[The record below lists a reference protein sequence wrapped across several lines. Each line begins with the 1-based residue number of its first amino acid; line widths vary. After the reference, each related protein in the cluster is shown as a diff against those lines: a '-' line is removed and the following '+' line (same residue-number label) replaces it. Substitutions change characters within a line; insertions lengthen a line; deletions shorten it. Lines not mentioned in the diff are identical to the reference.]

1 MQRRGRARISR
12 PESGGDCYF
21 SAKWGQLAVHHYRVE
36 LSGDSPT
43 GGRAMSALNSKA
55 DKRANISL
63 SLLCAKSGHTQSGE
77 LHPVAS
83 VAAGCRF
90 SSVHQEKYKASRGR
104 DEQRPNNENV

>member
-43 GGRAMSALNSKA
+43 RGRAMSALPPKA
-55 DKRANISL
+55 DIER
-63 SLLCAKSGHTQSGE
+63 
-77 LHPVAS
+77 
-83 VAAGCRF
+83 
-90 SSVHQEKYKASRGR
+90 RGR
-104 DEQRPNNENV
+104 HVRSVP

>member
-43 GGRAMSALNSKA
+43 RGRAMSALHPKA
-55 DKRANISL
+55 DKRQRVSVCPLSANSR
-63 SLLCAKSGHTQSGE
+63 SPATA
-77 LHPVAS
+77 VR
-83 VAAGCRF
+83 AAEAT
-90 SSVHQEKYKASRGR
+90 H
-104 DEQRPNNENV
+104 